1 MFRVDK
7 DDNSIKPLKALCF
20 SELGFKERQHLQEWI
35 ANYPSCLDEDQLIIQ
50 KELAGFS
57 DINDEGTFLR
67 LHRYQAPRSGVKSKV
82 RREVIALE
90 SIKEALEYIRYDQT
104 ASGKILA
111 IEKSGNQ

>member
-1 MFRVDK
+1 MAIRSRV
-7 DDNSIKPLKALCF
+7 
-20 SELGFKERQHLQEWI
+20 
-35 ANYPSCLDEDQLIIQ
+35 ANHGAI
-50 KELAGFS
+50 
-57 DINDEGTFLR
+57 
-67 LHRYQAPRSGVKSKV
+67 KSKV

>member
-1 MFRVDK
+1 MK
-7 DDNSIKPLKALCF
+7 
-20 SELGFKERQHLQEWI
+20 LGAQV
-35 ANYPSCLDEDQLIIQ
+35 S
-50 KELAGFS
+50 
-57 DINDEGTFLR
+57 
-67 LHRYQAPRSGVKSKV
+67 VKSKV